1 MHQGLVF
8 LAELPEPKLNH
19 VGLLIDPMTFQAQ
32 HSQRHGNRRFN
43 RLRLGVP
50 AILALTHGKIDC
62 LIDDISATGA
72 RLRLARPLAA
82 GTATMLVFH
91 QLEAFGAVVWSRD
104 GECALRFD
112 RPLDPE
118 DMQGMLWIT
127 ENRELY
133 ERICRDELIEAWVER
148 G

>member
-1 MHQGLVF
+1 MGHHAPLGRR
-8 LAELPEPKLNH
+8 P
-19 VGLLIDPMTFQAQ
+19 
-32 HSQRHGNRRFN
+32 GNRRFN

-50 AILALTHGKIDC
+50 AVLSLPQGKVDC

-72 RLRLARPLAA
+72 RLRLARPLPA
-82 GTATMLVFH
+82 GTAALLVFH
-91 QLEAFGAVVWSRD
+91 QLEAFGALVWFHN
-104 GECALRFD
+104 GECGQRFD

-133 ERICRDELIEAWVER
+133 ERICRADMIEAWVDR